1 MARGG
6 TRPGAGRPKGSVN
19 NKHTE
24 LRQLLLSHAEPMLQK
39 LIIMAKEG
47 DLQALKLC
55 IDKIMPSMKPVD
67 TPVQVAVN
75 DNDSLTQKASA
86 VLAMMMAGE
95 LSTADANQLLAGIT
109 ALARIIE
116 FDEMDKRLTELEK
129 MASMTANKAN

>member
-1 MARGG
+1 
-6 TRPGAGRPKGSVN
+6 
-19 NKHTE
+19 
-24 LRQLLLSHAEPMLQK
+24 MLQK

-109 ALARIIE
+109 TLARIIE